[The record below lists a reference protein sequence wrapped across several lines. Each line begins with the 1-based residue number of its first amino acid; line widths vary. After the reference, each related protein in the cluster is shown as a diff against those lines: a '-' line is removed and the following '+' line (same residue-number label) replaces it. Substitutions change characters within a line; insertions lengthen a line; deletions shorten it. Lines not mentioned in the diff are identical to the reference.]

1 MSDPNDFNATII
13 EEFRANDGVVGG
25 PFEGA
30 PIVLLHTVG
39 ARTGT
44 ARVNPLV
51 SQPVGDDMAVFAS
64 AAGSPKHP
72 AWFRNLMAHPET
84 TVEIGTEVR
93 EVHARVAEGDER
105 AQIWERQKSLMPGFA
120 EYEVSA
126 GDREIPVVVLERRS

>member
-1 MSDPNDFNATII
+1 MADPNDFTASII

-39 ARTGT
+39 ARSGA

-51 SQPVGDDMAVFAS
+51 SQPVGDDVVVFAS

-72 AWFRNLMAHPET
+72 AWFSNLMANPDT
-84 TVEIGTEVR
+84 IIEIGTETRDVR
-93 EVHARVAEGDER
+93 ARVAEGDER
-105 AQIWERQKSLMPGFA
+105 TKIWDRQKSIMPGFA

-126 GDREIPVVVLERRS
+126 GDREIPVVVLERRN